1 MKSDW
6 SVGGVTAYAMRV
18 TRDCRTVGSAKLR
31 LVAPESE
38 LARARALYEEMYGGF
53 TVKHFHEK
61 SVN

>member
-1 MKSDW
+1 M
-6 SVGGVTAYAMRV
+6 TAYAMRV

>member
-38 LARARALYEEMYGGF
+38 LAWALYEEMYGGF